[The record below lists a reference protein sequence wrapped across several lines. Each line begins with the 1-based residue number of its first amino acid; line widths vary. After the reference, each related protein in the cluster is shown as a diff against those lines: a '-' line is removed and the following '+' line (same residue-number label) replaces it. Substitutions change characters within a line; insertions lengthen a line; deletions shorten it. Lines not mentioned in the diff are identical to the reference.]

1 MEASCR
7 GAEIFTAILGIAA
20 MACGAANI
28 LVFAGLSEGIE
39 VGIVAFGGT
48 DFFRWVWGSLVVV
61 FGGVMMVSGARGM
74 HTVPQFGK
82 VLLGAVMVWIIAA
95 TDIVA
100 LVCENIPAGDGS
112 QFFNTL
118 PGFIAAF
125 APPYPPAIILL
136 PFTLAIACF
145 LYAGRVEGA

>member
-1 MEASCR
+1 MEGPCR
-7 GAEIFTAILGIAA
+7 GAEIFTALLGIAA

-28 LVFAGLSEGIE
+28 LVFAGLSDGIE
-39 VGIVAFGGT
+39 IGIMAIGGT

-61 FGGVMMVSGARGM
+61 FGGVMMISGARGM
-74 HTVPQFGK
+74 HAVQNYGK

-95 TDIVA
+95 TDILA
-100 LVCENIPAGDGS
+100 LACENIPAGEGP

-136 PFTLAIACF
+136 PFTLAVACF
-145 LYAGRVEGA
+145 LWAGRVEGA

>member
-1 MEASCR
+1 VNASR
-7 GAEIFTAILGIAA
+7 RSAEIFTAALGLAA

-28 LVFAGLSEGIE
+28 LVWAGQCDGIE
-39 VGIVAFGGT
+39 IGIMAIGGT

-61 FGGVMMVSGARGM
+61 FGGVMMISGARSM
-74 HTVPQFGK
+74 HTITQYGK

-95 TDIVA
+95 TDILA
-100 LVCENIPAGDGS
+100 LVCENIPAGEGS
-112 QFFNTL
+112 QFFNSI
-118 PGFIAAF
+118 PGFISAF

-145 LYAGRVEGA
+145 LAAGRIDEG